1 MLSLFA
7 SLALAVAAVSAAY
20 AGSTDDAS
28 EVNGLAATASIP
40 VSTFATLPLIGP
52 INPGNPEGMA
62 ADDFRLLHVNTFDTS
77 NICFTLPSAT
87 AAVANAATPDIG
99 SAELRRFLESHHQAG
114 SAAPPPPP
122 ANTFNYILTY
132 DRFGR
137 LVAQTPFV
145 PCGAPLGMQA
155 IGHKLYVIDVFYG
168 QVDRYQLPLTDTSTP
183 EATYDVCG
191 GFLVAFGLPV
201 KNNGPFCALNDMKLG
216 PDGRLYIADNG
227 AGPAFVF
234 SPNYET
240 GHIWEL
246 NPTDGTSSVFYSDPA
261 LNVDPNSA
269 PPFGVAAAVFD
280 PRGKNLYM
288 SNFST
293 SYVFR
298 LRVQP
303 VDADE
308 PPSPTNPLVAPTGS
322 PSVFYYDPSILDGPN
337 HMAFDRE
344 ARHDPSI
351 LDGPNHMDFDGEAHL
366 WITSG
371 ENNQVVEL
379 DTHNGRV
386 LATAGSFCGLT
397 DDGAPKCLLQPA
409 NIVKLGNAMY
419 VDNEAN
425 PGLNCLNIEAGP
437 PGSLVPAGL
446 PPLCGP
452 GITPSS
458 TWTDL
463 RLYTI
468 SRFFPHAKR
477 EE

>member
-1 MLSLFA
+1 MSRSAMLSLIA

-20 AGSTDDAS
+20 AGSTDHAS
-28 EVNGLAATASIP
+28 EVDGLAAIASIP
-40 VSTFATLPLIGP
+40 VSTFATLPLVGP

-62 ADDFRLLHVNTFDTS
+62 ADDFGLLHVNTFDTS
-77 NICFTLPSAT
+77 NICYTLPSAT
-87 AAVANAATPDIG
+87 AAVANAATPDVG
-99 SAELRRFLESHHQAG
+99 SAELRRFLESHQHAD
-114 SAAPPPPP
+114 SAPHPPPP
-122 ANTFNYILTY
+122 ANTFNYIFTY
-132 DRFGR
+132 DQFGH

-168 QVDRYQLPLTDTSTP
+168 QVDRYKLPLTDTSTP
-183 EATYDVCG
+183 EATYNVCG

-234 SPNYET
+234 SSCCLA

-246 NPTDGTSSVFYSDPA
+246 NPTDGTSSVFYSDPS

-293 SYVFR
+293 SYVYR
-298 LRVQP
+298 LGVQP
-303 VDADE
+303 VDAGK
-308 PPSPTNPLVAPTGS
+308 PPSPTNPLAAPTGS
-322 PSVFYYDPSILDGPN
+322 PSVFYHDTSILLGPN
-337 HMAFDRE
+337 HMAFDGE
-344 ARHDPSI
+344 AR
-351 LDGPNHMDFDGEAHL
+351 L

-371 ENNQVVEL
+371 ENNQVVKF
-379 DTHNGRV
+379 DTDNGTV

-397 DDGAPKCLLQPA
+397 KKGAPKCLLQPA
-409 NIVKLGNAMY
+409 NIVKLGNEMY

-425 PGLNCLNIEAGP
+425 PGLNCLNTEAGA

-452 GITPSS
+452 GVTPSS
-458 TWTDL
+458 TWTNL
-463 RLYTI
+463 KLYTI
-468 SRFFPHAKR
+468 SSFPRHAEYGK
-477 EE
+477 

>member
-1 MLSLFA
+1 MSRTAMLSL
-7 SLALAVAAVSAAY
+7 LAGLSVAVAAVSTAY
-20 AGSTDDAS
+20 AGSTHH
-28 EVNGLAATASIP
+28 VR
-40 VSTFATLPLIGP
+40 VSTVATLPLIGP

-62 ADDFRLLHVNTFDTS
+62 GDDFGLLHVNTFDTS
-77 NICFTLPSAT
+77 NICYTLPSAT
-87 AAVANAATPDIG
+87 AAVANAATPNVG
-99 SAELRRFLESHHQAG
+99 SAELRRFLAAHQHNG
-114 SAAPPPPP
+114 SAPPPPPP
-122 ANTFNYILTY
+122 ANTFNYIFTY
-132 DRFGR
+132 DKFGH

-216 PDGRLYIADNG
+216 PDGRLYMADNG
-227 AGPAFVF
+227 AGPAFVY

-246 NPTDGTSSVFYSDPA
+246 NPKDGTSSVFYSDPV

-293 SYVFR
+293 SYVYR
-298 LRVQP
+298 LAVQP
-303 VDADE
+303 VDTGKR
-308 PPSPTNPLVAPTGS
+308 PSPTNPLAAPTGS

-337 HMAFDRE
+337 HMAFD
-344 ARHDPSI
+344 
-351 LDGPNHMDFDGEAHL
+351 GEDHL

-371 ENNQVVEL
+371 ENNKVLEF
-379 DTHNGRV
+379 DTRSGRV
-386 LATAGSFCGLT
+386 LANAGSFCGLT

-409 NIVKLGNAMY
+409 NIVKLGKAMY

-452 GITPSS
+452 GVTPSS
-458 TWTDL
+458 TWTNL
-463 RLYTI
+463 KLYTI
-468 SRFFPHAKR
+468 SRFFPD
-477 EE
+477 